1 MELLRIERRGKT
13 EDASCVYCRGSL
25 GDVALVTCD
34 GCGVTLHVDCR
45 RELAGCATMGC
56 VKQRR
61 RRVAPPPPPPAPAR
75 STTPLTAS
83 WPLVRRPRP
92 EPTGSSELAKDAV
105 ELLGLFL
112 QLFLGPAACL
122 GLILAGTYP
131 DVIAQWLQQH
141 LNADGRF
148 VGAILLGA
156 VLMIAGLAVSLS
168 KRAGKR
174 AGASWPAW

>member
-1 MELLRIERRGKT
+1 
-13 EDASCVYCRGSL
+13 L

-34 GCGVTLHVDCR
+34 GCGVTMHGDCR
-45 RELAGCATMGC
+45 RELAGCPTMGC
-56 VKQRR
+56 AKQRR
-61 RRVAPPPPPPAPAR
+61 RRRVPPPPPPPAPTDRAR

-122 GLILAGTYP
+122 GLILAGTYS
-131 DVIAQWLQQH
+131 DVIT
-141 LNADGRF
+141 
-148 VGAILLGA
+148 
-156 VLMIAGLAVSLS
+156 
-168 KRAGKR
+168 
-174 AGASWPAW
+174 